1 MTAAVSSSRAPSIL
15 HRLGGFFDLLRG
27 RGVAVGIG
35 AELDLGHA
43 IQAMGLLNRM
53 VFHDACRATLAKSP
67 GDLAILDDAFA
78 LYWKGGVSPTRSD
91 DEFDIPA
98 SPPGDHGSGRLGE
111 PPQPRADLGSEVT
124 VQIGTYSPDAP
135 PSGHPF
141 SSVDPGQLAGFR
153 AGARRFR
160 RFAAAIPGRRR
171 TPSRHGRV
179 DFLATARRGM
189 RHGGEWLELRRRSRR
204 PLRAELFVLWDVS
217 GSMRE
222 HDDELLALVY
232 ALHRAARHC
241 RVFAFS
247 THLQELTR
255 RFAARP
261 YPRLTAELSRFME
274 PAAGGTRIGRCL
286 SDFRTRYGAQIQPWT
301 TIVILSDG
309 WDMGE
314 TGRLSEELARLR
326 ARARRLVWV
335 NPYAGDP
342 DFRPET
348 AGMKAAVS
356 RVDVLVSPRDFGSR
370 RTFWLAGGRPNFRR
384 AEILS

>member
-1 MTAAVSSSRAPSIL
+1 MTAAVGSSRAPAML
-15 HRLGGFFDLLRG
+15 HRLGGFFDFLRG

-43 IQAMGLLNRM
+43 IQATGLLNR
-53 VFHDACRATLAKSP
+53 VAFHDACRATLAKSP
-67 GDLAILDDAFA
+67 GDLAILDEAFA
-78 LYWKGGVSPTRSD
+78 LYWKGGVSSTGDD
-91 DEFDIPA
+91 DEFEVPA
-98 SPPGDHGSGRLGE
+98 RPPADHGSTVFGE
-111 PPQPRADLGSEVT
+111 PPPPRADMGSEAT

-153 AGARRFR
+153 AGARQFR
-160 RFAAAIPGRRR
+160 RFAAALPGRRR
-171 TPSRHGRV
+171 APSRHGRV

-189 RHGGEWLELRRRSRR
+189 RHGGEWLELRRRSPR

-232 ALHRAARHC
+232 ALHRVARHC

-247 THLQELTR
+247 TRLQELTR

-261 YPRLTAELSRFME
+261 YQRLTAELSRFMG

-335 NPYAGDP
+335 NPYARDP

-356 RVDVLVSPRDFGSR
+356 QVDLLVSPRDFGSR
-370 RTFWLAGGRPNFRR
+370 RSFWLAGRRPNFRW